1 VLLTKSLPSVIWH
14 GFHITPEV
22 AGEKRPPI
30 DNDFFGN
37 AVQIDSLS
45 SPSRQSISQW
55 HPVTAAAAVL
65 RQPPKLGVDGL
76 AKNVSA
82 SAETKTVETA
92 AIPAVIEVNEVIS
105 IDPNVL
111 LLKIVTDDERNV
123 KPLESVRVALH
134 SELTPLVRAEQ
145 AQPQLPHPPAGQR
158 AAEDL
163 RQHQHPWQSIPEA
176 TPEAKMHYSEKT
188 LGQDH
193 RYLLGQLKWLPSY
206 VLQKTRLH
214 YLARGFVPDDNSLE
228 QRPSQLFTS
237 QIESAT
243 TRLQNESEAIIRNA
257 QQALQGEL
265 QLVLGHVRQHGGMLD
280 AMDTSV
286 RELNQRT
293 HMVEQEQQQM
303 RHEVERI
310 QSQ

>member
-14 GFHITPEV
+14 GSHITPEV

-76 AKNVSA
+76 AKNVSV
-82 SAETKTVETA
+82 SAETKTEETA

-123 KPLESVRVALH
+123 KPSR
-134 SELTPLVRAEQ
+134 
-145 AQPQLPHPPAGQR
+145 
-158 AAEDL
+158 
-163 RQHQHPWQSIPEA
+163 A

-188 LGQDH
+188 LGQEH
-193 RYLLGQLKWLPSY
+193 RDLLDQLKWLPSY

-228 QRPSQLFTS
+228 QRLSQLFTS

-265 QLVLGHVRQHGGMLD
+265 QLVLGHVRQHGGRLD

-303 RHEVERI
+303 RHE
-310 QSQ
+310 